1 MYTTPKKA
9 AASRL
14 RAHPYLSPLITPLN
28 KIFGFRDTSTV
39 SSPPSPGGQSLP
51 FNSPFDP
58 LSETPTP
65 RKRYCPPGG
74 DPYSPSPRLVRPKL
88 AHRVGVRDVQSQNA
102 LRKQRSFRSLEKPQ
116 FNSLPTRRPN
126 GPGFDEISAALEAAK
141 HSSHFPLDKE
151 AEITCNEMGKLRTH
165 RFQATTLT
173 MERERVDRAAQCAPR
188 LQTELE
194 ERREVRRRLE
204 ADLTKERKR
213 LRAMDKS
220 KVQAA
225 KLAKSKPLPRRQ
237 EKRAERR
244 RREAESETDLSA
256 DQSPLVEAMEGLRTS
271 VPVSQPSPVPQNPPH
286 RSTTPTPTPTIQ
298 PDHAQ
303 EQAAEAERV
312 RVAAEFEEALKREE
326 ARLLALQQ
334 ERARAEEE
342 AALYEKQQ
350 ARIRAQ
356 QESQLRRERE
366 ALLEEERQ
374 SRMRA
379 EQAVRERW
387 EQEEALRAAM
397 EARALEELQAEQ
409 KAEERARRMDELEA
423 SYRRRQ
429 EDYCHI
435 QEAHAR
441 AEHEANVLRS
451 STDRAADILRAQ
463 EERIV
468 KIAQLE
474 EQFKAQF
481 EAVQSALL
489 AQYYAQYQFDQQ
501 QQQQQQQFHQ
511 QQRQDSPPPPTQRY
525 RQASLNDI
533 PMRDPSIYVDMDASM
548 HSIPASERPS
558 PPPPSPPRPPTVAE
572 RFELYEL
579 KWKILK
585 SESPLVAFEQIPWPV
600 LIDVKGPEDV
610 TTALVKEFV
619 MHPDRPGCAGK
630 NQKERVRMD
639 LLLWHPDKC
648 QSRLVEK
655 VPADFQDMTSET
667 VKKIV
672 RILFELKK

>member
-9 AASRL
+9 AAARL

-51 FNSPFDP
+51 SNSPFDP

-102 LRKQRSFRSLEKPQ
+102 LRKQRSFKSLEKLQ
-116 FNSLPTRRPN
+116 FNSFPAHHPN
-126 GPGFDEISAALEAAK
+126 GPGFDELSAALEAAK
-141 HSSHFPLDKE
+141 HSSRLPLDKE
-151 AEITCNEMGKLRTH
+151 SEITCNEMGKLRTH
-165 RFQATTLT
+165 RFQTTILA

-194 ERREVRRRLE
+194 ERRKVRRKLE

-220 KVQAA
+220 KIPAA
-225 KLAKSKPLPRRQ
+225 KIAKSKPLPRRQ

-244 RREAESETDLSA
+244 RKEAESETDLSA
-256 DQSPLVEAMEGLRTS
+256 DQSPLVEAMEGLSTS
-271 VPVSQPSPVPQNPPH
+271 APVRQASPVPQNPPH

-303 EQAAEAERV
+303 AQAAEAERL
-312 RVAAEFEEALKREE
+312 RVAAEFQDALKREE

-334 ERARAEEE
+334 ERARAEEDV
-342 AALYEKQQ
+342 ALYEKQQ

-379 EQAVRERW
+379 EQAAQERW
-387 EQEEALRAAM
+387 QQEAALRATM

-409 KAEERARRMDELEA
+409 KAEERARRMEELEA
-423 SYRRRQ
+423 SCTRQQ
-429 EDYCHI
+429 EDYYRI
-435 QEAHAR
+435 QEAHVR
-441 AEHEANVLRS
+441 AQHEANVLRS
-451 STDRAADILRAQ
+451 TTHQAADILRAQ
-463 EERIV
+463 EERIA
-468 KIAQLE
+468 KLAQLE
-474 EQFKAQF
+474 EQFKARF

-489 AQYYAQYQFDQQ
+489 AQYYAHHQWEQQQQQQSDQQ
-501 QQQQQQQFHQ
+501 QQQN
-511 QQRQDSPPPPTQRY
+511 SPPPPTQPY

-548 HSIPASERPS
+548 HSIPASARAS
-558 PPPPSPPRPPTVAE
+558 PAPPSPPRPPTVAE

-600 LIDVKGPEDV
+600 LIDVKDPEDI
-610 TTALVKEFV
+610 TKALIKEFV

-630 NQKERVRMD
+630 SQKERVRMD

-655 VPADFQDMTSET
+655 VPADVQEMTSET

>member
-28 KIFGFRDTSTV
+28 KIFGFRDAHTV

-51 FNSPFDP
+51 SDSPLDP

-74 DPYSPSPRLVRPKL
+74 TPYSPSPRLLRPKL
-88 AHRVGVRDVQSQNA
+88 AHRVGVRDAQTQNA
-102 LRKQRSFRSLEKPQ
+102 LRKQRSFKSLEKPQ
-116 FNSLPTRRPN
+116 FNSLPARRPN
-126 GPGFDEISAALEAAK
+126 GPGFDEISAALEDAK
-141 HSSHFPLDKE
+141 HSSRFPLDKE

-165 RFQATTLT
+165 RFQTTTLP
-173 MERERVDRAAQCAPR
+173 MERDRVDRAAQCAPR
-188 LQTELE
+188 LQAELE
-194 ERREVRRRLE
+194 QRREVRRKLE

-220 KVQAA
+220 KIQAA
-225 KLAKSKPLPRRQ
+225 KIAKSRPLHRRHD
-237 EKRAERR
+237 KHAERS
-244 RREAESETDLSA
+244 RREAESESDLSA
-256 DQSPLVEAMEGLRTS
+256 DQSPLVGAMEGLRTS
-271 VPVSQPSPVPQNPPH
+271 VPIPQASPTPQNSPR
-286 RSTTPTPTPTIQ
+286 RSTTPTPTSTVQ

-303 EQAAEAERV
+303 AQAAEAERL
-312 RVAAEFEEALKREE
+312 RVAAEFRDALQREE

-334 ERARAEEE
+334 ERARAEED

-356 QESQLRRERE
+356 HENQLRRERE
-366 ALLEEERQ
+366 ALLEQERQ

-379 EQAVRERW
+379 EQASQERRR
-387 EQEEALRAAM
+387 QEEALRAAM
-397 EARALEELQAEQ
+397 EARALEELQAQQ
-409 KAEERARRMDELEA
+409 KAEERARKMDELEEA
-423 SYRRRQ
+423 YMRQQ
-429 EDYCHI
+429 EDYARI

-441 AEHEANVLRS
+441 AQHEANVLRN
-451 STDRAADILRAQ
+451 TTHQAADILRAQ

-468 KIAQLE
+468 NLAQME
-474 EQFKAQF
+474 EQLKAQF
-481 EAVQSALL
+481 EAVQSALF
-489 AQYYAQYQFDQQ
+489 AQYHAQQQWEQQ
-501 QQQQQQQFHQ
+501 QQQQSYQQ
-511 QQRQDSPPPPTQRY
+511 QDSPPPPTQPY
-525 RQASLNDI
+525 RQASLHDI
-533 PMRDPSIYVDMDASM
+533 HMRDPSFYIDMDASM

-558 PPPPSPPRPPTVAE
+558 PPPASPPRPPTIAE
-572 RFELYEL
+572 RFELYDL

-585 SESPLVAFEQIPWPV
+585 AESPLVAFEQIPWPV
-600 LIDVKGPEDV
+600 LIDVKDPEDI
-610 TTALVKEFV
+610 TKDLVKEFV
-619 MHPDRPGCAGK
+619 MHPERPRCAGK
-630 NQKERVRMD
+630 SQKERVRMD

-648 QSRLVEK
+648 QSRLVNK
-655 VPADFQDMTSET
+655 VPTDFQEMTSET

>member
-1 MYTTPKKA
+1 
-9 AASRL
+9 
-14 RAHPYLSPLITPLN
+14 
-28 KIFGFRDTSTV
+28 
-39 SSPPSPGGQSLP
+39 
-51 FNSPFDP
+51 
-58 LSETPTP
+58 
-65 RKRYCPPGG
+65 
-74 DPYSPSPRLVRPKL
+74 
-88 AHRVGVRDVQSQNA
+88 
-102 LRKQRSFRSLEKPQ
+102 
-116 FNSLPTRRPN
+116 
-126 GPGFDEISAALEAAK
+126 
-141 HSSHFPLDKE
+141 
-151 AEITCNEMGKLRTH
+151 
-165 RFQATTLT
+165 

-194 ERREVRRRLE
+194 ERREVRRKLE

-244 RREAESETDLSA
+244 RREAESETDLSV

-271 VPVSQPSPVPQNPPH
+271 VPVSQASPIPQNPPR

-298 PDHAQ
+298 SDHAQ
-303 EQAAEAERV
+303 AQAAEAERV
-312 RVAAEFEEALKREE
+312 RVAAEFEEALKRQE

-334 ERARAEEE
+334 ERARAEEQ

-379 EQAVRERW
+379 EQAAQERW
-387 EQEEALRAAM
+387 EQEAALRAAM

-409 KAEERARRMDELEA
+409 KAEERARRMDDLEA
-423 SYRRRQ
+423 SYRRQQ
-429 EDYCHI
+429 EDYCRV
-435 QEAHAR
+435 QEAHSR
-441 AEHEANVLRS
+441 AHHEANVLRS
-451 STDRAADILRAQ
+451 CTDQAADILRAQ

-468 KIAQLE
+468 RLAQLE

-481 EAVQSALL
+481 EAVQSALF
-489 AQYYAQYQFDQQ
+489 AQYYAQYD

-511 QQRQDSPPPPTQRY
+511 QQGQNSPPPPTQPY

-548 HSIPASERPS
+548 HSIPASQKPS
-558 PPPPSPPRPPTVAE
+558 SPPPSPPRPPTVAE

-600 LIDVKGPEDV
+600 LIDVKDPEDV
-610 TTALVKEFV
+610 TKALVKEFV

-672 RILFELKK
+672 RILFELKKK